1 MKLTGHADLVGEVLY
16 QAGGTATAIVHNGHM
31 IWEVRREHDGIV
43 RHTHRLAHTSHWSAQ
58 PRQRNLRAPIG
69 ERLSAPIGN
78 TLLYPDCSN
87 NQWVSVQDA
96 VDFVDQLAIQG
107 FSGMCHK
114 VSEGN
119 YYEDP
124 FFAPVLA
131 ACRAAGIPC
140 LGYHYVTGDNPASQ
154 AQTYLAAGGAPN
166 AMFDW
171 EANGGDLANYYA
183 VAAAFNAAG
192 VNVGVGYCPKWYWSE
207 VGGGDLSQAGAVVS
221 SGYPG
226 GSGYASTI
234 YANAGG
240 DNGEGWAPY
249 GGVTPTCWQFTDQA
263 LIAGITVDCN
273 AFKGTQEQLAQLF
286 TGGPVTQPQPSDP
299 TLAVVQDNQTQLR
312 GPGLNGWPQLAGHT
326 VVDALA
332 VIGHKLGIP
341 GFNPPTA

>member
-1 MKLTGHADLVGEVLY
+1 MT
-16 QAGGTATAIVHNGHM
+16 
-31 IWEVRREHDGIV
+31 IW
-43 RHTHRLAHTSHWSAQ
+43 
-58 PRQRNLRAPIG
+58 
-69 ERLSAPIGN
+69 
-78 TLLYPDCSN
+78 YPDVSN
-87 NQWVSVQDA
+87 NQWSSVSDA
-96 VDFVDQLAIQG
+96 IRFMEQLVLEG
-107 FSGMCHK
+107 FSGVSHK
-114 VSEGN
+114 CSEGD
-119 YYEDP
+119 YFQDP
-124 FFAPVLA
+124 YFAPVQKWCSANNFPLL
-131 ACRAAGIPC
+131 P
-140 LGYHYVTGDNPASQ
+140 YHYVTTDNPAAQ
-154 AQTYLAAGGAPN
+154 AQTFVANAGGAKV

-192 VNVGVGYCPKWYWSE
+192 VNVGVGYCPKWYYDE

-286 TGGPVTQPQPSDP
+286 TGGPVTQPQPTDP